1 LEAINIGSLIQRQVR
16 GKKEIQLMM
25 TVLILSKL
33 QIQKVQES
41 FDKSQFMIERT
52 TQMMIL

>member
-1 LEAINIGSLIQRQVR
+1 
-16 GKKEIQLMM
+16 MM